1 MYLKE
6 KNNRENQWNEDL
18 TVWKDIQ
25 NYQPLTILR
34 KKKRRKRS
42 KNFIF
47 LDEGKINIFPHM
59 GHQEKTN
66 KIYHKENTELIKVT
80 GSQDIDSATNTK
92 HLHNLENIPV

>member
-18 TVWKDIQ
+18 TVWKDIY

-34 KKKRRKRS
+34 KKKRRK
-42 KNFIF
+42 KEAKTLFF

-59 GHQEKTN
+59 GHQEKTT
-66 KIYHKENTELIKVT
+66 KIYTSVRKTLNW
-80 GSQDIDSATNTK
+80 
-92 HLHNLENIPV
+92 